1 MPILLCVSSTHKPK
15 LGLVA
20 RYFFLRLFS
29 NDPIDESAEDL
40 EHDITEEPPKS
51 VNIID
56 ANRKYTQHFVEDA
69 LS

>member
-1 MPILLCVSSTHKPK
+1 MSQAPTSLS
-15 LGLVA
+15 LVLWQDI
-20 RYFFLRLFS
+20 FLRLFS